1 MTVSLFCMYY
11 VCLWYFMW
19 LFLYL
24 RIYGLWENWIRN
36 TFRCHSM
43 PQHPAYVTVP
53 QHMLFTYYRLLYL
66 SLSLL
71 VTNSLNVFLF
81 LFHPHN
87 VLHASSIVKT
97 YMSVNTFTILPVSF
111 SPWCVL
117 LWKYL
122 QNNVS
127 KLRMVYKCTNIT
139 GIPRL
144 P

>member
-1 MTVSLFCMYY
+1 MPLIFY
-11 VCLWYFMW
+11 VIISISKDLWIVKKW
-19 LFLYL
+19 
-24 RIYGLWENWIRN
+24 INWIN
-36 TFRCHSM
+36 TFRCHGM

-53 QHMLFTYYRLLYL
+53 QHMLLIYYRLLYL

-71 VTNSLNVFLF
+71 VTISLNVFL
-81 LFHPHN
+81 LLCHSRN
-87 VLHASSIVKT
+87 VLHASSIAKT
-97 YMSVNTFTILPVSF
+97 YTSVNTFTILPVSF

-127 KLRMVYKCTNIT
+127 KLRTMYTCTNIT
-139 GIPRL
+139 GIPWL